1 MDLYIAQK
9 RFLEVLTSPFPGN
22 CDITKELRIN
32 LIIGLFVAL
41 FLYFFQP
48 YGMSGYQ
55 GSMILLASWF
65 GLATFIGSF
74 LYFVVLTYIFNIR
87 QDAPGFTFG
96 KWLIFVFF
104 LIIVITL
111 CNFIVFWI
119 LTEGNIVFS
128 WRNLISLFI
137 KTAAIGFFPISIS
150 GLLIYFNSN
159 SKYTRE
165 ASEIHFQP
173 AKADKSDKSANGDLI
188 NIPSQYSDDFTCEI
202 DKIYS
207 FESQDNYVAI
217 RHLSGDS
224 IKTTLI
230 RNSLSAIES
239 ILPAEVFLRC
249 HRSFITNLQK
259 IDKVDGNAQGLVLT
273 LKDGGPTIP
282 VSRSYIGDLK
292 QQIKRLA

>member
-1 MDLYIAQK
+1 MDLYVAQK
-9 RFLEVLTSPFPGN
+9 RFLEVLSSPFPGN
-22 CDITKELRIN
+22 CDLVKELRLN

-55 GSMILLASWF
+55 GNMLLLAFWF

-87 QDAPGFTFG
+87 QDAPNFTFG

-111 CNFIVFWI
+111 CNFCVFWI
-119 LTEGNIVFS
+119 LTEGNIVFD
-128 WRNLISLFI
+128 WRSFSNLFI

-150 GLLIYFNSN
+150 GLIIYYNSN
-159 SKYTRE
+159 RKYTQE
-165 ASEIHFQP
+165 ASEIHLQRT
-173 AKADKSDKSANGDLI
+173 KEKVTEQGTLI
-188 NIPSQYSDDFTCEI
+188 KIPSQYSDDFTCEV

-217 RHLSGDS
+217 RHQSGDS

-239 ILPAEVFLRC
+239 ILPADVFLRC

-259 IDKVDGNAQGLVLT
+259 IDKIDGNAQGLVLT
-273 LKDGGPTIP
+273 LKDGGPAIP
-282 VSRSYIGDLK
+282 VSRSYINDLK
-292 QQIKRLA
+292 SQIEQLT